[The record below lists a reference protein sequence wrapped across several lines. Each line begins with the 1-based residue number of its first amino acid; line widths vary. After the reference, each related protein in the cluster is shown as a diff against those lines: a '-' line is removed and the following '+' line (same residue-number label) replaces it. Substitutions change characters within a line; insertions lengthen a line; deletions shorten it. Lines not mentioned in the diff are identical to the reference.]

1 MIKGSL
7 IATLDIECG
16 ESCSRGKC
24 IDSTNSSM
32 ASDGWIESAQE
43 GLKYVVETSGDQP
56 AGYWLAES
64 AKTKREMRGGGTS
77 FSMGAPH

>member
-24 IDSTNSSM
+24 IDSTNM
-32 ASDGWIESAQE
+32 ASD
-43 GLKYVVETSGDQP
+43 V
-56 AGYWLAES
+56 
-64 AKTKREMRGGGTS
+64 
-77 FSMGAPH
+77 